1 MFYLTYAGYELKKW
15 VRDPFARFMIAWP
28 LVLAAI
34 IRFAVP
40 IAEER
45 FGMSFAPYYHV
56 VLAAVVV
63 LVSRVSGAIV
73 AFSILDDR
81 DDNVLFSVRVA
92 PLSMEFY
99 IGLKLFLVYVGSVIA
114 SAFAIWF
121 SSLSDVSWG
130 VILGVSAVA
139 ALGAPM
145 AALLINVV
153 AGNKVE
159 GFAAIKAT
167 GISAVAPIVA
177 LFFFDAKE
185 VWFAVEPGF
194 WPAKA
199 LTAATLGNNMMRL
212 NYGTYLSVGLAYG
225 AALVLLLYR
234 LFMRRVQ

>member
-1 MFYLTYAGYELKKW
+1 MFYMTYAGYELKKW

-28 LVLAAI
+28 VALAAI

-45 FGMSFAPYYHV
+45 LGMSFAPYYHV
-56 VLAAVVV
+56 VLAAVAVI
-63 LVSRVSGAIV
+63 VSRVSGAIA

-92 PLSMEFY
+92 PLSLEFF
-99 IGLKLFLVYVGSVIA
+99 IGLKLFLVYVASVLA
-114 SAFAIWF
+114 SAFATWF
-121 SSLSDVSWG
+121 SNLSRVSWG

-139 ALGAPM
+139 AFGAPM

-185 VWFAVEPGF
+185 FWFAVEPGF

-199 LTAATLGNNMMRL
+199 LTAATLGNDMMQL
-212 NYGTYLSVGLAYG
+212 TYGAYLAVGLLYG
-225 AALVLLLYR
+225 VALVLLLCR
-234 LFMRRVQ
+234 LFKRKV

>member
-28 LVLAAI
+28 VVLAVI

-40 IAEER
+40 VAEER

-56 VLAAVVV
+56 VLASVAV
-63 LVSRVSGAIV
+63 LVSRVSGAIA

-81 DDNVLFSVRVA
+81 DDNVLFSVKVA
-92 PLSMEFY
+92 PLSLEFF
-99 IGLKLFLVYVGSVIA
+99 IGLKLFLVYAGSVLA
-114 SAFAIWF
+114 STFAIWF
-121 SSLSDVSWG
+121 SNLSRVSWG
-130 VILGVSAVA
+130 VILSVSAVA

-159 GFAAIKAT
+159 GFAAIKGT
-167 GISAVAPIVA
+167 GISAVAPIVG

-185 VWFAVEPGF
+185 FWFAVEPGF

-199 LTAATLGNNMMRL
+199 LTAAILGNDMMRL
-212 NYGTYLSVGLAYG
+212 SYGTYLLCGLFYGLA
-225 AALVLLLYR
+225 LILLLYR
-234 LFMRRVQ
+234 LFKQKV